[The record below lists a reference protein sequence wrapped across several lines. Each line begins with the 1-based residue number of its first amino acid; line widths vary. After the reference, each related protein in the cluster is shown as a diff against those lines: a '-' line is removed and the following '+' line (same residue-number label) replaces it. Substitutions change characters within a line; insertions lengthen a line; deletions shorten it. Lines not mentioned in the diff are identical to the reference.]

1 MRTFLITSVSFFSR
15 EKGKCWTLWHTHG
28 KTFVWSLT
36 GAREAQRT
44 MTLTAEEEPLRNS
57 FVLGFLSGN
66 DLKIWSGDIWKAV
79 LEMAPASPLSQVTS
93 HKDRNC
99 ALIVQVALC
108 QKMLHQPFTIHHL
121 LLRASVPAGQ
131 SGLEIEW
138 TISETNNSQVLSC
151 MIFKSLIWVS
161 WWNLMLHWLQPTQDV
176 NCLSAQCIY
185 FVHPTDS
192 GVTG

>member
-1 MRTFLITSVSFFSR
+1 M
-15 EKGKCWTLWHTHG
+15 
-28 KTFVWSLT
+28 WSLT

-131 SGLEIEW
+131 SGLEIE
-138 TISETNNSQVLSC
+138 
-151 MIFKSLIWVS
+151 
-161 WWNLMLHWLQPTQDV
+161 
-176 NCLSAQCIY
+176 
-185 FVHPTDS
+185 
-192 GVTG
+192 